1 MISNGQTKS
10 VDGAN
15 VCRDVDAPARSDIPC
30 WPLLIIIREAGR
42 GLLLLEEMKARPCLF
57 LSISTWNLSSGTSFR
72 RHAFQSIFSYLGVGE
87 GLETW

>member
-1 MISNGQTKS
+1 MVKQRVSMEPTS
-10 VDGAN
+10 VEMMMLQRHRTFP
-15 VCRDVDAPARSDIPC
+15 VR
-30 WPLLIIIREAGR
+30 PLLIIIREAGR
-42 GLLLLEEMKARPCLF
+42 GLLLLEEMKARQCLF